1 LAGGGGLGIM
11 RGLRWMRDP
20 HNLTTLLNDK
30 KAQRDIAIPLSF
42 FMHKI

>member
-1 LAGGGGLGIM
+1 VESPLAA
-11 RGLRWMRDP
+11 RPQADAVNVTE
-20 HNLTTLLNDK
+20 HK